1 MAKSRKKE
9 PPIDFE
15 AAMTE
20 LESLVDKMEQ
30 GEFSLE
36 ESIKQFERGMA
47 LVRSCQKSL
56 RAAEQKVL
64 KLAGENKDDDGPEA
78 LEDLELPDAKS

>member
-1 MAKSRKKE
+1 MAKSEKKE
-9 PPIDFE
+9 PPVDFE
-15 AAMTE
+15 AAMGE
-20 LESLVDKMEQ
+20 LESLVEKMEL

-36 ESIKQFERGMA
+36 ESIKQFERGMV

-64 KLAGENKDDDGPEA
+64 KLAGDGDQEA
-78 LEDLELPDAKS
+78 LEDFELPDEQA

>member
-64 KLAGENKDDDGPEA
+64 KLAEENKDDDGPEA